1 MKVSVVIPCYN
12 AALFLGATLESVF
25 LQTQTGIEVI
35 VVDDGSTDGTADIL
49 CAFAD
54 RVKVIHGEHRGAS
67 AVRNVGTRLAVGEY
81 IQYLD
86 ADDLLRVD
94 AIERRVAALIAS
106 GADVA
111 YSDWQRLE
119 EDANGCYRPGATET
133 RSIDDVHSDPEI
145 ALFSG
150 FWAPPAALLYRRRIV
165 DAIGGWNESLPVIQD
180 ARFLLDAALKGAAF
194 VHVPEVGA
202 DYRVH
207 RTDSLSR
214 RDPVAFV
221 RDVYRNT
228 CQVQEIWQA
237 RGQLRDAQRRALL
250 DNFDYVARTLFQHDA
265 QAFEDAIGRMRALAP
280 VLRMGY
286 PKIAAA
292 LAHMFGYAIARRL
305 LGWAATARRRATVGF
320 GHATG

>member
-12 AALFLGATLESVF
+12 AALFLGATLDSVF
-25 LQTQTGIEVI
+25 SQTQTGIEVI
-35 VVDDGSTDGTADIL
+35 VVDDGSTDGTTGVLRAY
-49 CAFAD
+49 AN

-67 AVRNVGTRLAVGEY
+67 AARNAGTRLASGEY

-86 ADDLLRVD
+86 ADDLLRAD
-94 AIERRVAALIAS
+94 AIEHRVTALTTS

-119 EDANGCYRPGATET
+119 EDENGRYRPGETE
-133 RSIDDVHSDPEI
+133 RRRIEDVHSDPEI

-180 ARFLLDAALKGAAF
+180 ARFLLDAALKGAVF
-194 VHVPEVGA
+194 VHVAEVGA

-207 RTDSLSR
+207 RADSLSR

-221 RDVYRNT
+221 YDVYRNT
-228 CQVQEIWQA
+228 CQVQEVWQA
-237 RGQLRDAQRRALL
+237 RGRLRDAQRRALL

-265 QAFEDAIGRMRALAP
+265 QAFEDTIGRMRALEP
-280 VLRMGY
+280 VLRIGY

-292 LAHMFGYAIARRL
+292 LARLFGYAIARRL
-305 LGWAATARRRATVGF
+305 LGWAATARRHAADGF
-320 GHATG
+320 GHAAG